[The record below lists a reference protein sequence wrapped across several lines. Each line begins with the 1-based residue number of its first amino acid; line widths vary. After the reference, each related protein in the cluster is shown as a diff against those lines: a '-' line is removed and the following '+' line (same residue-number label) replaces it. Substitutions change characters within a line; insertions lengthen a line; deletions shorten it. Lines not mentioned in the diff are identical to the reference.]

1 MDEVSLYYFG
11 NVSNTWPG
19 KAMKKDVSGKYYVDV
34 PKIPTE
40 GDTTPM
46 QVNMHVGLS
55 YDNVN
60 LTYTTKGPAD
70 VTVTVK
76 DADGKIINTFNCDSN
91 YSYLSSKFTH
101 TATITDL
108 SPKTEYT
115 YTVNSGSKDF
125 TGHIKAPSVSKEA
138 KDKISSK
145 TYTLKYD
152 TDTDAVTKE
161 PEIYDSEIKIKLSRK
176 KAK

>member
-46 QVNMHVGLS
+46 QVNMHVDLS

-70 VTVTVK
+70 GTVTVK
-76 DADGKIINTFNCDSN
+76 
-91 YSYLSSKFTH
+91 
-101 TATITDL
+101 
-108 SPKTEYT
+108 
-115 YTVNSGSKDF
+115 
-125 TGHIKAPSVSKEA
+125 
-138 KDKISSK
+138 
-145 TYTLKYD
+145 
-152 TDTDAVTKE
+152 DAVTKE